1 MKRRKVERR
10 TARYDLPLLGSMSRV
25 ALGIIKGRSCW
36 RHAHVPLQ
44 VDQVDSSVT
53 SG

>member
-36 RHAHVPLQ
+36 RHAHVLQ
-44 VDQVDSSVT
+44 VDQADSSVT